1 MFVFNLNAPHLNL
14 IHSTGLGK
22 VLNHLQ
28 TTDLTALKPGRG
40 SVAPHIPVTIQEYAT
55 RTEAEGKY
63 ENHRDEVDIQLIV
76 EGEERVQVTDT
87 ASLTQTENDFEAHDI
102 SFYADPTKTPHDLIL
117 RAGDVVVLFPEDA
130 HKPCLDTDGKHDV
143 KKLIF
148 KIPLAQF

>member
-22 VLNHLQ
+22 VLSYLQ
-28 TTDLTALKPGRG
+28 TTDLVALKPGRG
-40 SVAPHIPVTIQEYAT
+40 SVAPDIPVTIQEYTT

-76 EGEERVQVTDT
+76 EGEELVQVTNT
-87 ASLTQTENDFEAHDI
+87 AGLTQKEDDFAAHDI
-102 SFYADPTKTPHDLIL
+102 AFYADPTTTPQNLIL
-117 RAGDVVVLFPEDA
+117 RAGDIVVLFPEDA

-148 KIPLAQF
+148 KVPLAQF

>member
-22 VLNHLQ
+22 VLNYLE
-28 TTDLTALKPGRG
+28 TTNLTELKPGRG
-40 SVAPHIPVTIQEYAT
+40 CVTPNIPVTIQEYAT
-55 RTEAEGKY
+55 RTAAEGKY

-76 EGEERVQVTDT
+76 SGEELVQVSDT
-87 ASLTQTENDFEAHDI
+87 AKLTQTQDDFAEHDI
-102 SFYADPTKTPHDLIL
+102 AFYADPTTTPSDLIL

-130 HKPCLDTDGKHDV
+130 HKPCLDTDGKHNV

-148 KIPLAQF
+148 KVPLAEF